1 MNLSSKLKA
10 DPTLRR
16 FRAYFDMVFLCVP
29 LRSYVSRAAS
39 VRWLDDTDPG
49 GQVSWDWRTVV
60 T

>member
-1 MNLSSKLKA
+1 MNLSSKLNA
-10 DPTLRR
+10 VATLRR

-49 GQVSWDWRTVV
+49 GQVSRDWRTEV